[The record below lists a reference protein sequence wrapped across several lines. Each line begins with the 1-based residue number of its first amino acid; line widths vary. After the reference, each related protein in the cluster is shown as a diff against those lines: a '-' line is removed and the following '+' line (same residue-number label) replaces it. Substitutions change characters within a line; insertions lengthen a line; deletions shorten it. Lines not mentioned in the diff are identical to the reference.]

1 MTRLIPGTGANS
13 VDDRLIKHF
22 AGTAVISAQVFGS
35 KYVFKLR
42 D

>member
-1 MTRLIPGTGANS
+1 MTRLIPGTGANT

-22 AGTAVISAQVFGS
+22 AGTAVISAQVFGP
-35 KYVFKLR
+35 KYVFKVR

>member
-1 MTRLIPGTGANS
+1 MTRLIAGTCANS

-22 AGTAVISAQVFGS
+22 SGTAVIGAQVFGS
-35 KYVFKLR
+35 QYVFRHR

>member
-1 MTRLIPGTGANS
+1 MTRLISGTGANS
-13 VDDRLIKHF
+13 VDERLIKHF
-22 AGTAVISAQVFGS
+22 AGTAVISAQVFGL